1 MAVRGSQVFF
11 CGIVSVELLMQGQA
25 VPAPPLP
32 SPDRR
37 LLRRGKGA
45 PVAHHGAAA
54 RATSACSF
62 TIQFS
67 QVMPMQAAAEVAVL
81 PPVPIPPPGSTIC
94 SCHPPV
100 GVRP

>member
-1 MAVRGSQVFF
+1 MFF
-11 CGIVSVELLMQGQA
+11 CGIVSVEWLMQGQA

-54 RATSACSF
+54 TMYQNWHAGLGA
-62 TIQFS
+62 
-67 QVMPMQAAAEVAVL
+67 
-81 PPVPIPPPGSTIC
+81 TIC
-94 SCHPPV
+94 AGPAGAFRFTMGLQNWPLAVFHP
-100 GVRP
+100 